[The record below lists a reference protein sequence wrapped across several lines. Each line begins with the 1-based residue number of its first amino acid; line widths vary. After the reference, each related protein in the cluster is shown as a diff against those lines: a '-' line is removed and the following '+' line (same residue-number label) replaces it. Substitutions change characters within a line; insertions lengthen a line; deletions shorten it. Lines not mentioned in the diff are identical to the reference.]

1 MEYRLSHLEHLW
13 VPYGYLPVGPV
24 NETISSQG
32 SMPAQILHNLPVGV
46 KNSTAEPN
54 IPPVGP
60 PSDKPF
66 GNPGI
71 SKKKLFIYYLVLL

>member
-1 MEYRLSHLEHLW
+1 MTGGSVIRNGIPIIPPRPL
-13 VPYGYLPVGPV
+13 GRR

-32 SMPAQILHNLPVGV
+32 SMPAQILHNPPWGV
-46 KNSTAEPN
+46 KNPTAEPN

-60 PSDKPF
+60 QSDKPF

-71 SKKKLFIYYLVLL
+71 SKKNYLYII